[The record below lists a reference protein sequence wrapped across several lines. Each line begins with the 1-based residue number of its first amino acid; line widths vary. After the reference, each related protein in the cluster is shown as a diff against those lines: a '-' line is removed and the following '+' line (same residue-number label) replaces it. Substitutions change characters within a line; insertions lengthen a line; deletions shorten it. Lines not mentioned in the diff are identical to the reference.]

1 MLTTLYLDDMT
12 TEHTDAVT
20 QDAEYEF
27 IRDEG
32 PQRPKEEYSTLV
44 QVGGRKSFS
53 DVTTTVEETYAQL
66 RDV

>member
-1 MLTTLYLDDMT
+1 MTHYNYLADVT

-27 IRDEG
+27 IRDER

-44 QVGGRKSFS
+44 QVGGRPSFS
-53 DVTTTVEETYAQL
+53 NVTATVEETYAQL